1 MEGSTAASG
10 APIASASTGAMIN
23 PASAARKRAQNTLQM
38 QLVIVSFMNQT
49 ADVIDNWCTPTN
61 HKLSVGLDKCLL
73 SVIANL
79 ETEVKSEESPIYKS
93 PVPSKDV
100 SRPSPSIYVS
110 PSALVSGSLQAVK
123 GWIRD
128 WITKHR
134 IAQEA
139 QKTTGSGDNGGP
151 APTRE
156 DIAIAEEMNNL
167 VAEIDRIDKARRTS
181 DKEATDKE
189 KLGEDIRTESLRG
202 LEVHLRKGKG
212 KKRKNNNDDA
222 GDDDEADEAS
232 SSRLGN
238 VPHVTPSK
246 GTRLTRCG
254 GTPDSSGGS
263 DEGQSLES
271 EMADFASAKQAA
283 VKGKETTAD
292 AELLKAKAAL
302 LDAQTRADEAKSRAE
317 MQAKEIESR
326 AKSEDA
332 TRTMMLK
339 MAEVLG
345 KIAEKL

>member
-10 APIASASTGAMIN
+10 APIANASTGAMIH

-61 HKLSVGLDKCLL
+61 HKLNVGLDKCLL

-202 LEVHLRKGKG
+202 LDLHLRKGKG

-246 GTRLTRCG
+246 GKPLW
-254 GTPDSSGGS
+254 
-263 DEGQSLES
+263 QALQLERS
-271 EMADFASAKQAA
+271 AAS
-283 VKGKETTAD
+283 
-292 AELLKAKAAL
+292 
-302 LDAQTRADEAKSRAE
+302 
-317 MQAKEIESR
+317 
-326 AKSEDA
+326 
-332 TRTMMLK
+332 
-339 MAEVLG
+339 G
-345 KIAEKL
+345 KIRPTGER

>member
-1 MEGSTAASG
+1 MEGSTSASG
-10 APIASASTGAMIN
+10 APIANASTGAMIN

-61 HKLSVGLDKCLL
+61 HKLNVGLDKCLL

-128 WITKHR
+128 WIMKHR

-139 QKTTGSGDNGGP
+139 EKTTGSGDNGGP

-167 VAEIDRIDKARRTS
+167 VAEIDRIDKARTVG
-181 DKEATDKE
+181 KW
-189 KLGEDIRTESLRG
+189 G
-202 LEVHLRKGKG
+202 LC
-212 KKRKNNNDDA
+212 
-222 GDDDEADEAS
+222 
-232 SSRLGN
+232 
-238 VPHVTPSK
+238 PS
-246 GTRLTRCG
+246 TL
-254 GTPDSSGGS
+254 PW
-263 DEGQSLES
+263 
-271 EMADFASAKQAA
+271 AA
-283 VKGKETTAD
+283 VPAGEGRAAQHVRWWAGLGASIKGPGPCAPSAEHLPSQIQVPLERWHRSAEIVRNLVSAVVAGPAVGEKCRKWENPTHGRKVDSVLAPHTNEWPFCLDYAETP
-292 AELLKAKAAL
+292 
-302 LDAQTRADEAKSRAE
+302 LD
-317 MQAKEIESR
+317 
-326 AKSEDA
+326 
-332 TRTMMLK
+332 
-339 MAEVLG
+339 
-345 KIAEKL
+345 

>member
-1 MEGSTAASG
+1 MEGSTSASG
-10 APIASASTGAMIN
+10 APIANASTGAMIN

-61 HKLSVGLDKCLL
+61 HKLNVGLDKCLL

-139 QKTTGSGDNGGP
+139 QKTTGSGDN
-151 APTRE
+151 
-156 DIAIAEEMNNL
+156 NL

-202 LEVHLRKGKG
+202 LDLHLRKGKG

-263 DEGQSLES
+263 DEGQSVES
-271 EMADFASAKQAA
+271 AMADSASAKHAA
-283 VKGKETTAD
+283 VTGKETTAD

-332 TRTMMLK
+332 TRTMILK